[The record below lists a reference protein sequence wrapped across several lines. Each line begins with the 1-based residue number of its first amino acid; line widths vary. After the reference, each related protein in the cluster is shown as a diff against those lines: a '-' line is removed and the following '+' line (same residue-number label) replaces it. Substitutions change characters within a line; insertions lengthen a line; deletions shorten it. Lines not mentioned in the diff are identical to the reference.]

1 MIQKMTVRN
10 YFRVT
15 YNQTALTIPFNLQH
29 TIFANLNLT
38 GKKPNSSLVKLPHW
52 MLSDWRQD
60 AEEGGSRGSTQP

>member
-1 MIQKMTVRN
+1 MIQKMTLRN

-38 GKKPNSSLVKLPHW
+38 GKKTQQLPGQTAT
-52 MLSDWRQD
+52 LD
-60 AEEGGSRGSTQP
+60 AL